1 MECRLGHEAN
11 KYPAFSPDVLC
22 VAFSI
27 PAGSLSL
34 VKYPVYVSYHFVICM
49 NLRINKQ
56 NKLLQTGISHISITN
71 YCLFALY
78 NVIEWTEWNLEIKI
92 YLLNCNENFCKLDNI
107 IVDAIN
113 YSFPLKFSRIS
124 QRTRKGQNISPQ

>member
-1 MECRLGHEAN
+1 M
-11 KYPAFSPDVLC
+11 S
-22 VAFSI
+22 
-27 PAGSLSL
+27 
-34 VKYPVYVSYHFVICM
+34 
-49 NLRINKQ
+49 LRINKQ
-56 NKLLQTGISHISITN
+56 NKSLQTGISHISITN

-78 NVIEWTEWNLEIKI
+78 NVIEGTEWNLEIKI

-113 YSFPLKFSRIS
+113 YSFPLKSSRIS